1 MTIQEAAAPLFDAV
15 DETMRGI
22 KIIDVDTHLTEPAD
36 LWVSRAP
43 RELVNRVPRV
53 VLHDDLTP
61 EMKRQVA
68 ELGTTGPVDRA
79 PMWVVDEDQVLGPAG
94 AGSVINRN
102 NEKVKGSV
110 FLQWPL
116 DESSLAASY
125 VAPRIAMMD
134 QLGIS
139 AQIVFPNVVGFG
151 GQNFFRISDHDL
163 RMSIVQ
169 IWNDAMLDMQQESN
183 GRMCGMGLLP
193 WWDIDKT
200 VQEIHRIADMGL
212 HGVITN
218 ADPQNQGLPDLGE
231 AYWNPMWQAL
241 QDRDLPMNF
250 HCGASATQRTY
261 NGGSP
266 WPSMEQN
273 TKLAV
278 GSAMLQMGN
287 ARLVANMILSGVCE
301 RYPRLKVVSVE
312 SGIGWLPFM
321 LEALDYHVDEN
332 DAHGLSLKP
341 SEYFARQ
348 MYACFWF
355 ESGQPLIDSITR
367 LGIDNCMFE
376 TDFPH
381 PTCLFPEPLRSATPT
396 FRSVDDTFRRKVF
409 SENAAHVYNLDLD
422 SLPYVEPSG
431 QLPGGAA

>member
-1 MTIQEAAAPLFDAV
+1 MTVESTRLFDDV
-15 DETMRGI
+15 DESMRGI

-36 LWVSRAP
+36 IWTSRAP
-43 RELVNRVPRV
+43 ERLRKRVPHV
-53 VLHDDLTP
+53 VLAKDLTDG
-61 EMKRQVA
+61 MRAQVA
-68 ELGTTGPVDRA
+68 KLGTTGPTDGA
-79 PMWVVDEDQVLGPAG
+79 PMWVVDETQVLGPAG

-125 VAPRIAMMD
+125 VEPRVAMMD

-163 RMSIVQ
+163 RMDIVR
-169 IWNDAMLDMQQESN
+169 IWNDAMADMQKESG
-183 GRMCGMGLLP
+183 GRLFGMALLP

-200 VQEIHRIADMGL
+200 VAEIKRVAELGL
-212 HGVITN
+212 KGIITN
-218 ADPQNQGLPDLGE
+218 ADPQNQGMPDLAE
-231 AYWNPMWQAL
+231 SFWDPMWQHL
-241 QDRDLPMNF
+241 QDLDLPVNF

-266 WPSMEQN
+266 WPSMTQN
-273 TKLAV
+273 SKLAV

-301 RYPRLKVVSVE
+301 RFPRLKAVSVE

-321 LEALDYHVDEN
+321 LEALDYHADEN
-332 DAHGLSLKP
+332 AADGLTLKP
-341 SEYFARQ
+341 SEYFRRQ

-355 ESGQPLIDSITR
+355 ENGPSLIDSIER
-367 LGIDNCMFE
+367 LGVDNCMFE

-381 PTCLFPEPLRSATPT
+381 PTCLFPEPLRSAVPT
-396 FRSVDDTFRRKVF
+396 FKDAGESLRRKVF
-409 SENAAHVYNLDLD
+409 SENAAHVYNLDL
-422 SLPYVEPSG
+422 
-431 QLPGGAA
+431 AAL